1 MLYNARTQKEN
12 TEGIVRSLTV
22 ELAALD
28 LDLNNPRIDPAS
40 HQTEAMNSI
49 LMAESVGDR
58 VGEKLFALAKSIC
71 ELESTDPS
79 ERLMVIANV
88 DHPGRYTVL
97 DGNRRVTALKLL
109 TEPSLL
115 DREDLLLSPSLRRRM
130 HALRNEYDIESIRT
144 SIDVSVF
151 PDRDAAHPFIQ
162 LKHTGER
169 DGAGRSAWSPMQQA
183 RFENAGSYQ
192 LLLRLREDHLLNAD
206 TSVQI
211 DDSSFPISTFLRAGD
226 STEFFTRFGGRISS
240 DGYDEGNSPA
250 LAIEGWARVA
260 NDTANG
266 RINSRS
272 INATEA
278 IRDYLDEVLASL
290 RSPEPEDHAAD
301 EEPDAPSAVP
311 PIESPAPGAD
321 SQQQAPGKPSTGEVS
336 GPDHAGT
343 AGAPDGDEILTTGVA
358 PPAAG
363 QTPGEPA
370 PSPNS
375 ATAGNQADPGT
386 ATSTPPASPSPTTT
400 TTTTKQ
406 QRRPKQTLLDR
417 RSLIPISNAKC
428 RKIQEEMLKVKVTEA
443 PYACALLIRSLLE
456 LTAHVYLVH
465 FSLPLPAN
473 LTSKID
479 ALSRDM
485 LSHTRMQGEPAD
497 RIQIA
502 TSLGRDGKAY
512 ENLSDAAH
520 NVYTALSPEHVRATW
535 DSVAPGLRLAWQ
547 RIGYVSATS

>member
-1 MLYNARTQKEN
+1 MLYNARTQEEI
-12 TEGIVRSLTV
+12 TGGIVRSLTV

-49 LMAESVGDR
+49 LVAESVGDR

-79 ERLMVIANV
+79 ERLMVIANA

-290 RSPEPEDHAAD
+290 RGPEPEDEAAA
-301 EEPDAPSAVP
+301 EEPESPSVAAPV
-311 PIESPAPGAD
+311 ESPAAGAD
-321 SQQQAPGKPSTGEVS
+321 RQQQPPGNTSTGETS
-336 GPDHAGT
+336 TADHAGT
-343 AGAPDGDEILTTGVA
+343 AGASAGDDVPTTGIDT
-358 PPAAG
+358 PAAG
-363 QTPGEPA
+363 QTSGEPA
-370 PSPNS
+370 PSPDS
-375 ATAGNQADPGT
+375 ASDGNEADSGT
-386 ATSTPPASPSPTTT
+386 ATGTSPAAPSPA

>member
-1 MLYNARTQKEN
+1 MLYNARTQEETTGKSM
-12 TEGIVRSLTV
+12 RSLTV

-49 LMAESVGDR
+49 LVAESVGDR

-226 STEFFTRFGGRISS
+226 STEFFTRFGGRVSS

-290 RSPEPEDHAAD
+290 RSSEPEDETAA
-301 EEPDAPSAVP
+301 EEPGAPDAT
-311 PIESPAPGAD
+311 PAINPLELPVSGGDRHQHALGNL
-321 SQQQAPGKPSTGEVS
+321 ATGEVETPVHAEPVGVPVDVEVQLTGTDSPVSDQRS
-336 GPDHAGT
+336 GQSIPVTTIATDGNEADS
-343 AGAPDGDEILTTGVA
+343 GA
-358 PPAAG
+358 AAR
-363 QTPGEPA
+363 
-370 PSPNS
+370 PSLIP
-375 ATAGNQADPGT
+375 
-386 ATSTPPASPSPTTT
+386 SPSPT
-400 TTTTKQ
+400 KQ
-406 QRRPKQTLLDR
+406 PRRPKQTLLDR
-417 RSLIPISNAKC
+417 RSLINISNAKC

-485 LSHTRMQGEPAD
+485 MSHTRMPGEPAD

-547 RIGYVSATS
+547 RIGHVSATP